1 VKQLKE
7 THAMRL
13 YLLPRFS
20 KLSVKQP
27 KETHAMRLYL
37 QNKEVR

>member
-1 VKQLKE
+1 
-7 THAMRL
+7 MRL